1 MDKQTNRVKAQEISR
16 YTSDDKE
23 LTVTVTFDVSRGYER
38 PFKVFKNLCNDR
50 QDIGE
55 GFEFSN
61 LIDAEDF
68 AAQLIWEQDQTIDDV
83 DFLEDLS

>member
-38 PFKVFKNLCNDR
+38 PFTVFLHNYFLDTAVGSC
-50 QDIGE
+50 
-55 GFEFSN
+55 FSG
-61 LIDAEDF
+61 LIEAEDF
-68 AAQLIWEQDQTIDDV
+68 AAQLIWEQDQTIDDA